1 MRSFWSLIPRSIFKN
16 KKRIFFIAVGII
28 LSMSLII
35 SLSIMVE
42 ALKKSSYQS
51 MVDNSGGIY
60 DIIFYTSDKKGIEK
74 LTQDPII
81 DKISTSVNLGTYNL
95 PKTNYSLEINGY
107 EKNIF
112 ELVNFR
118 LLEGRSPK
126 NDNEIAIEQWMLK
139 YMPKKYEIG
148 EKINLTSIIKYTNVQ
163 GKTEEIKN
171 ENEFTLV
178 GTFEYKFNTNGEKNK
193 ATAYVTK
200 KYVEGILPQKLI
212 KYCGYLTLNSSYP
225 IEKGTQFLMSTS
237 EYENIYFR
245 LNFMKTV
252 MLNGLKV
259 LNFAIVVLFII
270 ISIVA
275 SIIIYN
281 IFNVSVM
288 ERIREFGM
296 LRALGASPGKIKAL
310 VLGEGLILGCVFI
323 PLGIIIG
330 NFLVKIAIKSV
341 SGYKDFGGILNIPS
355 SGVAACFIIG
365 FLTIIMGVYSPAR
378 KASKISPMEAINSN
392 NNLQLEGTKI
402 KQNLRKQ
409 RIIDS
414 VFGFAGNMAY
424 LNLSR
429 NRKRYL
435 TTVVSLSISII
446 IFMLVSFLINSA
458 NPIKSVRTKMGAD
471 FIISSTSIQDKYS
484 VGSKDVESIR
494 NIVGI
499 KEVKVQKDLL
509 TTLEVPGT
517 KITQEGM
524 KFLKSQSNKDP
535 KARSDFEQK
544 IYNFNVDVL
553 GYEVEDLNSL
563 KEHLEAGEVDI
574 EAMNIKP
581 IAILGQNLNYSNNT
595 TLKVGDEIKIN
606 FLNYDDKGNYIGERL
621 ETFVIGGLLKD
632 NYMSTDISIKNIV
645 IVSNSVADKYLNL
658 KGYQQVKVSL
668 NNNGNYDEVK
678 KNLENTLKNYRN
690 IRLTD
695 YKEELER
702 VKKLYLQLTLIM
714 YSFVLIVA
722 IVSIINLLNIM
733 SMNVILRKREIGM
746 LRSLGFGNDEVKKM
760 IITEGLFYGLNS
772 SIWGAGLGTVLSYL
786 LFLISRK
793 ILMVGMVW
801 KFPII
806 TVVMIFVAT
815 TSICLLASVNAS
827 KRVFSSSIVE
837 SVRILE

>member
-1 MRSFWSLIPRSIFKN
+1 MRSFWSLIPRSILKN
-16 KKRIFFIAVGII
+16 KKRVFFIAVGII

-51 MVDNSGGIY
+51 MVDDAGGIY
-60 DIIFYTSDKKGIEK
+60 DILFYTSDKKGIEK
-74 LTQDPII
+74 LTQDPIL
-81 DKISTSVNLGTYNL
+81 DKISISANLGTYNP
-95 PKTNYSLEINGY
+95 PKTNYILEINGY
-107 EKNIF
+107 EKNIC
-112 ELVNFR
+112 ELVNFK
-118 LLEGRSPK
+118 LLDGRCPE
-126 NDNEIAIEQWMLK
+126 NDNEIAIEEWMLK
-139 YMPKKYEIG
+139 YMSKKYKIG
-148 EKINLTSIIKYTNVQ
+148 DKISLTSILKYSNVQ

-171 ENEFTLV
+171 EDEFTLV
-178 GTFEYKFNTNGEKNK
+178 GTFEYKFNSNGEKNK

-200 KYVEGILPQKLI
+200 KYVEAVLPQKLI
-212 KYCGYLTLNSSYP
+212 KYCGYVTLNSSYP
-225 IEKGTQFLMSTS
+225 IEKGAQFLMSTS

-245 LNFMKTV
+245 MNYIKTFI
-252 MLNGLKV
+252 LKSLKV
-259 LNFAIVVLFII
+259 LNFASVVLFII

-288 ERIREFGM
+288 ERIRDFGM

-330 NFLVKIAIKSV
+330 NFLVKAAIASV
-341 SGYKDFGGILNIPS
+341 SGYKDFGGIMSIPPN
-355 SGVAACFIIG
+355 GIVASFIIG

-392 NNLQLEGTKI
+392 NNLQLEGTKV

-409 RIIDS
+409 RIIDRI
-414 VFGFAGNMAY
+414 FGFAGNMAY

-435 TTVVSLSISII
+435 TTVVSLGISII
-446 IFMLVSFLINSA
+446 VFMLVSFLINSVD
-458 NPIKSVRTKMGAD
+458 PIKSVRNKMGTD
-471 FIISSTSIQDKYS
+471 FIISSTLSKEEYS
-484 VGSKDVESIR
+484 VAGKDVESIR
-494 NIVGI
+494 NMIGI
-499 KEVKVQKDLL
+499 EEVNVQKNLL

-524 KFLKSQSNKDP
+524 KFLKSQSNKTP
-535 KARSDFEQK
+535 KARSDFQQK
-544 IYNFNVDVL
+544 IYNFNVNVL
-553 GYEVEDLNSL
+553 GYESDDLNSL
-563 KEHLEAGEVDI
+563 KEHLQAGEVDI

-595 TLKVGDEIKIN
+595 VLKVGDEIKIS
-606 FLNYDDKGNYIGERL
+606 FLNYDGKGNYISEEL

-632 NYMSTDISIKNIV
+632 NYMSTDIAVKNIV
-645 IVSNSVADKYLNL
+645 IVSNIAADKYLNL

-668 NNNGNYDEVK
+668 NKNGNYDEVK
-678 KNLENTLKNYRN
+678 KSLENTLNNYRN
-690 IRLTD
+690 ISLKS
-695 YKEELER
+695 YKEELEKA
-702 VKKLYLQLTLIM
+702 KKQYLQLTLIM
-714 YSFVLIVA
+714 YSFVIIVA

-760 IITEGLFYGLNS
+760 IRIEGLFYGLSS
-772 SIWGAGLGTVLSYL
+772 SIGGAGLGTVLSYL

-793 ILMVGMVW
+793 TLVEGMAW
-801 KFPII
+801 KFPTI
-806 TVVMIFVAT
+806 TIAMIFMAT
-815 TSICLLASVNAS
+815 TFICLLGSVNAS

-837 SVRILE
+837 SVRTLE